1 MVAVCIFRPPILNVR
16 VKLTSLPP
24 SLYLSHVFIL
34 FQNRQRRFR
43 CSSTGGQDKEDTP
56 RLLKIAVSGVTE
68 LLRLLRSGSQTLNR
82 EDYTNNA
89 RDEPSVRRIDDVISI
104 LQSDYERAYFLTG
117 NFTSAIYAE
126 DCSFEDPT
134 IKFRGKDLYSR
145 NLELLV
151 PFFDTPSLVLR
162 KIEKGVNDDMEF
174 VVATWALRT
183 YLKLPWRPLIS
194 IEGTTVYDLDD
205 EFKIVRHVES
215 WNVSA
220 FEALIQIFTPGLRK
234 DG

>member
-117 NFTSAIYAE
+117 
-126 DCSFEDPT
+126 
-134 IKFRGKDLYSR
+134 KDLYSR

>member
-1 MVAVCIFRPPILNVR
+1 MVAVCIFRPPILN
-16 VKLTSLPP
+16 
-24 SLYLSHVFIL
+24 
-34 FQNRQRRFR
+34 NRQRRFR

-104 LQSDYERAYFLTG
+104 LQSDYERAYFLTVEHG
-117 NFTSAIYAE
+117 WILGKLI
-126 DCSFEDPT
+126 CSQRLQGISLRQFMLKTAPLKIQRSNSVVRIST
-134 IKFRGKDLYSR
+134 HGTWSCLY
-145 NLELLV
+145 L
-151 PFFDTPSLVLR
+151 SLTLHPLYYERLR
-162 KIEKGVNDDMEF
+162 
-174 VVATWALRT
+174 RT